1 MLWILVDVLSQLFFV
16 CSPSG
21 RLPQQG
27 LSLPVSGNL
36 WPVLSLE
43 SVESTETQEHGVQC
57 QLDIPGSLILRKD
70 GDIVLHPNADEL
82 KKAVENSTTVHKYQR
97 TVYTLVPGIKH
108 FLPSCLFLWNKTNIK
123 TMFKMK
129 GNDEHSLILRT
140 T

>member
-1 MLWILVDVLSQLFFV
+1 MLWILVDSSSQLFFV

-57 QLDIPGSLILRKD
+57 QLDIPGSLLLRKD
-70 GDIVLHPNADEL
+70 GDIVLHQNEDEL
-82 KKAVENSTTVHKYQR
+82 KKSVEN
-97 TVYTLVPGIKH
+97 IKGLTGSREET
-108 FLPSCLFLWNKTNIK
+108 FPAWLFYCAL
-123 TMFKMK
+123 
-129 GNDEHSLILRT
+129 G
-140 T
+140 

>member
-1 MLWILVDVLSQLFFV
+1 MLWVLVDVFSQLFFV

-57 QLDIPGSLILRKD
+57 QLDIPGSLLLRKD
-70 GDIVLHPNADEL
+70 GDIVLYPNADQL
-82 KKAVENSTTVHKYQR
+82 KKAVYTVVQ
-97 TVYTLVPGIKH
+97 
-108 FLPSCLFLWNKTNIK
+108 
-123 TMFKMK
+123 
-129 GNDEHSLILRT
+129 
-140 T
+140 